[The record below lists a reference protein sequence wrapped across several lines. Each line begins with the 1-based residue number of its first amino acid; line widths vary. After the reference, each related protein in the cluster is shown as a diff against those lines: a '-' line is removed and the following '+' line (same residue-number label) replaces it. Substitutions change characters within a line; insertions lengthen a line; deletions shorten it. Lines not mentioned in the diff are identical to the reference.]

1 LTVKFEILAGDF
13 ATTIEHIFE
22 LREGHYYGHFVV
34 GMLMNKKLG
43 IGAQMVI
50 ECKACSKRFRL
61 DETLLKSS
69 GSRVR
74 CSKCGEVFKAY
85 PAETSTIPEVVSEIP
100 THSEG
105 TRPIAE
111 KRNSHRIPVSI
122 PALCNSMDSDGHLL
136 DLHIGVIKEVSQ
148 TGVAIDLFHSSIS
161 EVISLSFI
169 GIDNKDVQI
178 NGKVRHFKPTHSG
191 KMRFGVSL
199 QGSPFDIKQFVSQ
212 AVRTYHQS
220 GNDHSATAK
229 NPGGQRSS
237 SPYSS

>member
-1 LTVKFEILAGDF
+1 
-13 ATTIEHIFE
+13 
-22 LREGHYYGHFVV
+22 
-34 GMLMNKKLG
+34 
-43 IGAQMVI
+43 MVI
-50 ECKACSKRFRL
+50 ECKGCSKRFRL
-61 DETLLKSS
+61 DETLLKSG

-74 CSKCGEVFKAY
+74 CSKCGEVFKVY
-85 PAETSTIPEVVSEIP
+85 PAETNTIPEVASES
-100 THSEG
+100 HNQSEEAF
-105 TRPIAE
+105 PAAE
-111 KRNSHRIPVSI
+111 KRTSHRIPVSI
-122 PALCNSMDSDGHLL
+122 PALCNSMNSDGHLL
-136 DLHIGVIKEVSQ
+136 DLHIGVIKEISQ
-148 TGVAIDLFHSSIS
+148 TGVAIELFHSSIS

-199 QGSPFDIKQFVSQ
+199 QGSPFDIKQFVSE

-220 GNDHSATAK
+220 GNAHSAAAQ